1 LNGGGTYTWEIANAT
16 GSAGTGWDQ
25 LNATGLLTIGSNA
38 TSTFTIAITSS
49 GAPANWNYATTNQ
62 TWDIL
67 DYGTLSGFNASDW
80 TCGLLGYALLIG
92 GFVGHVLINHFFD
105 SGFNAG
111 EVALGHILFG
121 LFALVFVVTALLTP
135 QYNRVN
141 LGLGITGFS
150 VMALVLALY
159 LIIRYG
165 TRGTWNMVHS
175 LWYRKAGK

>member
-1 LNGGGTYTWEIANAT
+1 MNANDRKQRIANLERRLAVMT
-16 GSAGTGWDQ
+16 HWGLAGSFGMAF
-25 LNATGLLTIGSNA
+25 L
-38 TSTFTIAITSS
+38 
-49 GAPANWNYATTNQ
+49 
-62 TWDIL
+62 
-67 DYGTLSGFNASDW
+67 LSGFNASDW

-111 EVALGHILFG
+111 EVALGLILFG

>member
-1 LNGGGTYTWEIANAT
+1 MNPNDRKYRIASLERRLAVMT
-16 GSAGTGWDQ
+16 HWGLAGSFGMAF
-25 LNATGLLTIGSNA
+25 L
-38 TSTFTIAITSS
+38 
-49 GAPANWNYATTNQ
+49 
-62 TWDIL
+62 
-67 DYGTLSGFNASDW
+67 LSGFNASDW

-111 EVALGHILFG
+111 EVALGLILFG

-165 TRGTWNMVHS
+165 TRGTWNIVHS

>member
-1 LNGGGTYTWEIANAT
+1 MNPNDRKHRIASLERRLAVMT
-16 GSAGTGWDQ
+16 HWGLAGSFGMAF
-25 LNATGLLTIGSNA
+25 L
-38 TSTFTIAITSS
+38 
-49 GAPANWNYATTNQ
+49 
-62 TWDIL
+62 
-67 DYGTLSGFNASDW
+67 LSGFNASDW
-80 TCGLLGYALLIG
+80 TCGLLGYGLLIG

-111 EVALGHILFG
+111 EVALGLILFG

>member
-1 LNGGGTYTWEIANAT
+1 MNANDRKHRIASLERRLAVMT
-16 GSAGTGWDQ
+16 HWGLAGSFGMAF
-25 LNATGLLTIGSNA
+25 L
-38 TSTFTIAITSS
+38 
-49 GAPANWNYATTNQ
+49 
-62 TWDIL
+62 
-67 DYGTLSGFNASDW
+67 LSGFNASDW

-111 EVALGHILFG
+111 EVALGLVLFG

-175 LWYRKAGK
+175 LWYRKTGK

>member
-1 LNGGGTYTWEIANAT
+1 MNANDRKHRIASLERRLAVMT
-16 GSAGTGWDQ
+16 HWGLAGTFGMAF
-25 LNATGLLTIGSNA
+25 L
-38 TSTFTIAITSS
+38 
-49 GAPANWNYATTNQ
+49 
-62 TWDIL
+62 
-67 DYGTLSGFNASDW
+67 LSGFNASDW

-111 EVALGHILFG
+111 EVALGLILFG

-175 LWYRKAGK
+175 LWYRKPGK

>member
-1 LNGGGTYTWEIANAT
+1 MNANDRKQRIASLERRLAVMT
-16 GSAGTGWDQ
+16 HWGLAGSFGMAF
-25 LNATGLLTIGSNA
+25 L
-38 TSTFTIAITSS
+38 
-49 GAPANWNYATTNQ
+49 
-62 TWDIL
+62 
-67 DYGTLSGFNASDW
+67 LSGFNASDW

-111 EVALGHILFG
+111 EVALGLILFG

-165 TRGTWNMVHS
+165 TRGTWNIVHS

>member
-1 LNGGGTYTWEIANAT
+1 MNPNDRKYRIASLERRLAVMT
-16 GSAGTGWDQ
+16 HWGLAGSFGMAF
-25 LNATGLLTIGSNA
+25 L
-38 TSTFTIAITSS
+38 
-49 GAPANWNYATTNQ
+49 
-62 TWDIL
+62 
-67 DYGTLSGFNASDW
+67 LSGFNASDW

-111 EVALGHILFG
+111 EVALGLILFG

>member
-1 LNGGGTYTWEIANAT
+1 MNPNDRKHRIASLERRLAVMT
-16 GSAGTGWDQ
+16 HWGLAGSFGMAF
-25 LNATGLLTIGSNA
+25 L
-38 TSTFTIAITSS
+38 
-49 GAPANWNYATTNQ
+49 
-62 TWDIL
+62 
-67 DYGTLSGFNASDW
+67 LSGFNASDW

-111 EVALGHILFG
+111 EVALGLILFG
-121 LFALVFVVTALLTP
+121 LFGLVFVVTALLTP

>member
-1 LNGGGTYTWEIANAT
+1 MNANDRKQRIASLERRLAVMT
-16 GSAGTGWDQ
+16 HWGLAGSFGMAF
-25 LNATGLLTIGSNA
+25 L
-38 TSTFTIAITSS
+38 
-49 GAPANWNYATTNQ
+49 
-62 TWDIL
+62 
-67 DYGTLSGFNASDW
+67 LSGFNASDW

-111 EVALGHILFG
+111 EVALGLILFG